1 MGRSTK
7 ILAFSVPPAIARQIE
22 RTAKEE
28 QKTKSELLR
37 VMWEAYLVTRE
48 REEFSRIRR
57 SAQRAAREAGLV
69 IRTEE
74 DVDRILHER

>member
-22 RTAKEE
+22 RTAREE

-37 VMWEAYLVTRE
+37 AMWEAYLVTRE
-48 REEFSRIRR
+48 REEFSRITR

>member
-22 RTAKEE
+22 RTAKKE

-57 SAQRAAREAGLV
+57 SAERAAREAGLV

>member
-1 MGRSTK
+1 MGRSTR
-7 ILAFSVPPAIARQIE
+7 ILAFSVPPGIARQIE
-22 RTAKEE
+22 RTAREE

-37 VMWEAYLVTRE
+37 AMWEAYLVTRE
-48 REEFSRIRR
+48 KEEFSRIRR
-57 SAQRAAREAGLV
+57 SAQRAARESGLI

>member
-7 ILAFSVPPAIARQIE
+7 ILAFSVPPGIARQIE
-22 RTAKEE
+22 RIAREE

-37 VMWEAYLVTRE
+37 AMWEAYLVTRE
-48 REEFSRIRR
+48 KEEFSRIRR
-57 SAQRAAREAGLV
+57 STQRAARESGLI

>member
-7 ILAFSVPPAIARQIE
+7 VLAFSVPPAIAREIE
-22 RTAKEE
+22 RTARAE

-37 VMWEAYLVTRE
+37 DMWEAYLIARDK
-48 REEFSRIRR
+48 EEFSNIQR
-57 SAQRAAREAGLV
+57 SARRAAREAGLV
-69 IRTEE
+69 IQTED

>member
-7 ILAFSVPPAIARQIE
+7 VLAFSVPPAIARQIE
-22 RTAKEE
+22 QTAKQE

-37 VMWEAYLVTRE
+37 AMWEAYLLTRE
-48 REEFSRIRR
+48 KEEFSRIRR
-57 SAQRAAREAGLV
+57 SAQRAARHAGLV
-69 IRTEE
+69 INTED

>member
-1 MGRSTK
+1 VGRSTK
-7 ILAFSVPPAIARQIE
+7 ILAFSVPPEIAREIE
-22 RTAKEE
+22 RTAREE

-37 VMWEAYLVTRE
+37 AMWEAYLVTRE
-48 REEFSRIRR
+48 REEFFRIRR

-74 DVDRILHER
+74 DVDRILHGR

>member
-7 ILAFSVPPAIARQIE
+7 VLAFSVPPAIARQIE
-22 RTAKEE
+22 RTAREE

-37 VMWEAYLVTRE
+37 AMWEAYLVTRE
-48 REEFSRIRR
+48 RREFSRIGR
-57 SAQRAAREAGLV
+57 SVQRAAREAGLI

>member
-22 RTAKEE
+22 RTAREE
-28 QKTKSELLR
+28 QKTKSELFR
-37 VMWEAYLVTRE
+37 AMWEAYLVTRE